1 MRNMTAF
8 IAESLNLAAI
18 WDLPVL
24 FVLENNRYAVSSPIE
39 GIEAEVIDLRTL
51 VPPDK
56 QLILDSVRKTEHLVI
71 VQKNVF
77 KETEPCHLRT

>member
-1 MRNMTAF
+1 MMAV

-51 VPPDK
+51 VPLDK
-56 QLILDSVRKTEHLVI
+56 GIILDSVRKTEHLVI
-71 VQKNVF
+71 AQEKR
-77 KETEPCHLRT
+77 L